1 MLIGLL
7 FAILAGILVGLQNIF
22 NTRVNDQAGTWS
34 TTALVLGLGF
44 LASMTL
50 GVVFEGKELFV
61 LKNMET
67 WFWFSGLIGVGV
79 VVCLVQG
86 TRLLGPTFAI
96 SIVLTSQLGSA
107 LMWDSLGL
115 FGLEKIPFTSQQLL
129 GVLVIIGGVIVFK
142 FGGSRAEQLKVTKV
156 VKHTLKQS
164 ASVER

>member
-7 FAILAGILVGLQNIF
+7 FAMMAGVLVGLQNIF
-22 NTRVNDQAGTWS
+22 NTRVNDHAGTWS

-86 TRLLGPTFAI
+86 TKLLGPTFAI

-142 FGGSRAEQLKVTKV
+142 FGGSRQEKQEVQSIQRHIKEQVTG
-156 VKHTLKQS
+156 
-164 ASVER
+164 R

>member
-86 TRLLGPTFAI
+86 TRLLGLTFAI

>member
-7 FAILAGILVGLQNIF
+7 FAIFAGILVGLQNIF
-22 NTRVNDQAGTWS
+22 NTRVNDHAGTWS

-50 GVVFEGKELFV
+50 GVVFEGTELFV

-115 FGLEKIPFTSQQLL
+115 FGLEKIPFTSQQLI

-142 FGGSRAEQLKVTKV
+142 FGGSRAEQRKVTKV

-164 ASVER
+164 TSVER

>member
-1 MLIGLL
+1 MIIGLL

-22 NTRVNDQAGTWS
+22 NTRVNDHAGTWS

-129 GVLVIIGGVIVFK
+129 GVLVIIGGVIMFK
-142 FGGSRAEQLKVTKV
+142 FGGSRAEHLKVTKV

>member
-1 MLIGLL
+1 MLIGIL
-7 FAILAGILVGLQNIF
+7 FAILAGVLVGLQNIF
-22 NTRVNDQAGTWS
+22 NTRVNDHAGTWS

-44 LASMTL
+44 LASMAL

-86 TRLLGPTFAI
+86 TKLLGPTFAI

-142 FGGSRAEQLKVTKV
+142 FGGSRQEKQKVKPIQRHMKEQVTG
-156 VKHTLKQS
+156 
-164 ASVER
+164 R

>member
-7 FAILAGILVGLQNIF
+7 FAIVAGILVGLQNIF
-22 NTRVNDQAGTWS
+22 NTRVNDHAGTWS

-50 GVVFEGKELFV
+50 GVVFEGTELFV

-115 FGLEKIPFTSQQLL
+115 FGLEKIPFTSQQLI

-142 FGGSRAEQLKVTKV
+142 FGGSTRVEQSKVSKM
-156 VKHTLKQS
+156 KHTLEQS

>member
-1 MLIGLL
+1 MLLGLF
-7 FAILAGILVGLQNIF
+7 FAVIAGLLVGLQNIF
-22 NTRVNDQAGTWS
+22 NTRVNDHAGTWS

-50 GVVFEGKELFV
+50 GLVFEGTELFA
-61 LKNMET
+61 LHNMKT

-86 TRLLGPTFAI
+86 TKLLGPTFAI

-107 LMWDSLGL
+107 LLWDSAGW
-115 FGLEKIPFTSQQLL
+115 FGLEKIPFTAQQLA

-142 FGGSRAEQLKVTKV
+142 FGGVSKEKREVRKVKT
-156 VKHTLKQS
+156 HMKQQT
-164 ASVER
+164 AGR

>member
-1 MLIGLL
+1 MLIGLF

-22 NTRVNDQAGTWS
+22 NTRVNDHAGTWS

-50 GVVFEGKELFV
+50 GVVFEGTELFV

-129 GVLVIIGGVIVFK
+129 GVIVIIGGVVVFK
-142 FGGSRAEQLKVTKV
+142 FGGSRQEKQPVQSIQRNMKEQVTG
-156 VKHTLKQS
+156 
-164 ASVER
+164 R

>member
-22 NTRVNDQAGTWS
+22 NTRVNDHAGTWS

-50 GVVFEGKELFV
+50 GVVFEGTELFV

-86 TRLLGPTFAI
+86 TLLLGPTFAI

-115 FGLEKIPFTSQQLL
+115 FGLEKIPFTSQQLI

-142 FGGSRAEQLKVTKV
+142 FGGSRAEQRKVTKV

>member
-7 FAILAGILVGLQNIF
+7 FAMMAGVLVGLQNIF
-22 NTRVNDQAGTWS
+22 NTRVNDHAGTWS

-86 TRLLGPTFAI
+86 TKLLGPTFAI

-142 FGGSRAEQLKVTKV
+142 FGGSRQEKQKVQSIQRHIKEQVTG
-156 VKHTLKQS
+156 
-164 ASVER
+164 R

>member
-7 FAILAGILVGLQNIF
+7 FAILAGVLVGLQNIF
-22 NTRVNDQAGTWS
+22 NTRVNDHAGTWS

-86 TRLLGPTFAI
+86 TKLLGPTFAI

-115 FGLEKIPFTSQQLL
+115 FGVEKIPFTSQQLL

-142 FGGSRAEQLKVTKV
+142 FGGSQQKEQPVQPTQRQLKEQVTG
-156 VKHTLKQS
+156 
-164 ASVER
+164 R

>member
-1 MLIGLL
+1 MLLGLF
-7 FAILAGILVGLQNIF
+7 FAVIAGLLVGLQNIF
-22 NTRVNDQAGTWS
+22 NTRVNDHAGTWS

-50 GVVFEGKELFV
+50 GLVFEGTELFA
-61 LKNMET
+61 LHNMKT

-107 LMWDSLGL
+107 LLRDSMGW
-115 FGLEKIPFTSQQLL
+115 FGLEKIPFTTQQLV

-142 FGGSRAEQLKVTKV
+142 FGGVSKEKLEVRKVQSQLKHQVAGR
-156 VKHTLKQS
+156 S
-164 ASVER
+164 

>member
-7 FAILAGILVGLQNIF
+7 FAIIAGVLVGLQNIF
-22 NTRVNDQAGTWS
+22 NTRVNDHAGTWS

-50 GVVFEGKELFV
+50 GVVFEGKDLFV

-129 GVLVIIGGVIVFK
+129 GVLIIIGGVIVFK
-142 FGGSRAEQLKVTKV
+142 FGGSRAEQRKVTTV
-156 VKHTLKQS
+156 VKHKLNQN

>member
-7 FAILAGILVGLQNIF
+7 FTIMAGVLVGLQNIF
-22 NTRVNDQAGTWS
+22 NTRVNDHAGTWS

-86 TRLLGPTFAI
+86 TKLLGPTFAI

-129 GVLVIIGGVIVFK
+129 GVLVIIGGVLVFK
-142 FGGSRAEQLKVTKV
+142 FGGIRQEKQKVQPIQRHRNKEQVTG
-156 VKHTLKQS
+156 
-164 ASVER
+164 R